1 MNNSITISAAES
13 RLDLR
18 RQDAPAQ
25 MRSTAN
31 DEQDVFRPFRGI
43 LIGALLGSAMW
54 ALLLIAAVMIW

>member
-25 MRSTAN
+25 TRSTAN
-31 DEQDVFRPFRGI
+31 DKQDVLGPFRGI